1 MKSFFRSKKKL
12 LVITYSMFFL
22 IEHEKV
28 SERVLF
34 NMCEEKI
41 LSPQEER
48 IQANI
53 ASGRR
58 EGALETEN
66 RALKILERVQG
77 EKPQIDVERG
87 LYFTRSFKETE
98 GQPLILRWA
107 KALLYYAENATVYI
121 DQDQLVV
128 GRIGNT
134 GRYGVL
140 YPELDGDILGDA
152 IKQLPE
158 RETSP
163 FSVDPHDAK
172 CIINEIAPYW
182 KGKTFH
188 EDLVKAL
195 TPETAALTYNRDN
208 EFTSRF
214 IVNETASFRSSI
226 QWVHDYE
233 IVLNKGFSGIRA
245 EIEEKIAKLDL
256 FSPVDQTAKK
266 SFLEAILIV
275 CDAIVLWAN
284 RHADLAAEQ
293 AETETN
299 EKRQAEL
306 EEIAEI
312 CRRVPE
318 HPATNFREA
327 VQAQW
332 FTQMFSRAEQKTGT
346 VISNGRMDQY
356 LYPFYKKDIDEG
368 LIDDERVQEIFECV
382 WVAMSQYIDL
392 YISNAGGAFNEGYA
406 HWEAV
411 TIGGQTP
418 DGNDAV
424 NELTYILLKSKRE
437 FPLNYPD
444 LAARIHTRSSQ
455 RYLAEVAETIKEG
468 SGFPKLINDEEVVP
482 LLLSKGADFAEAYDY
497 SVSGCAEC
505 RMPNRDTYT
514 SPNAYINFA
523 AALEMTLNN
532 GCMEKYGDEQLG
544 PQTGELEKFG
554 SFDDFLTAYLVQ
566 QKNFLKHAFIQQYEI
581 IRLRAEHFATPLGSA
596 LHKLCRETL
605 VDLHQPHIKGG
616 IDLGYFEFIG
626 YATVIDSLA
635 AIKKIVFEDKKVT
648 MEELKIALK
657 NNFAGFEAIR
667 QRLLHAPKYG
677 NNDPYADEIGKRLD
691 REALAFTQQY
701 SKELGVNLDL
711 RYVPF
716 TSHVPF
722 GKVVSATP
730 NGRLAWTPLSDGS
743 SASQG
748 AELYGPTAVL
758 LSNFATKN
766 YQYHERA
773 ARLLNVKLSPSC
785 VQGSAGTQK
794 LVEFIEAW
802 RDLKL
807 WHVQFNVINQET
819 LLAAQKNPDDYRSLL
834 VRIAGYSAYF
844 TELSN
849 DLQNDIIARTQSEA
863 I

>member
-1 MKSFFRSKKKL
+1 MG
-12 LVITYSMFFL
+12 
-22 IEHEKV
+22 EKN
-28 SERVLF
+28 F
-34 NMCEEKI
+34 
-41 LSPQEER
+41 LSPQEQR
-48 IQANI
+48 IQAEIDRPGNVI
-53 ASGRR
+53 T
-58 EGALETEN
+58 LKTKN
-66 RALKILERVQG
+66 RAWKILQRIQG
-77 EKPQIDVERG
+77 EKPLIDIERG
-87 LYFTRSFKETE
+87 LYFTRSFKQTE

-107 KALLYYAENATVYI
+107 KALKHYAESATIYI
-121 DQDQLVV
+121 DKDQLVV
-128 GRIGNT
+128 GRIGKV

-140 YPELDGDILGDA
+140 YPELDGDILDDA
-152 IKQLPE
+152 IKQLPK

-163 FSVDPHDAK
+163 FDIHPEDIKVIVD
-172 CIINEIAPYW
+172 EIAPYW

-195 TPETAALTYNRDN
+195 TPETAALTYNQDKDS
-208 EFTSRF
+208 TSRF

-233 IVLNKGFSGIRA
+233 IVLNKGFAGIR
-245 EIEEKIAKLDL
+245 EEMQEKLAQLDP
-256 FSPVDQTAKK
+256 FSPVDQSEKR
-266 SFLEAILIV
+266 SFLEAVIIV
-275 CDAIVLWAN
+275 CDAITLWAN

-293 AETETN
+293 AKLAEN
-299 EKRQAEL
+299 PVRKKEL
-306 EEIAEI
+306 EVIVEI

-318 HPATNFREA
+318 HPARNFREA

-332 FTQMFSRAEQKTGT
+332 FTQMFSRVEQKTGT

-356 LYPFYKKDIDEG
+356 LYPFYRTDIDKG
-368 LIDDERVQEIFECV
+368 IIDDKQVQEIFECV
-382 WVAMSQYIDL
+382 WVGMAQYIDL
-392 YISNAGGAFNEGYA
+392 YISSAGGAFNEGYA

-411 TIGGQTP
+411 TVGGQTP

-424 NELTYILLKSKRE
+424 NDLTYILLKSKRE

-468 SGFPKLINDEEVVP
+468 SGFPKLINDEEVIP
-482 LLLSKGADFAEAYDY
+482 LLLSKGADFIEAYDY

-523 AALEMTLNN
+523 AAVEMTLNN
-532 GCMEKYGDEQLG
+532 GRMKKYGDECIGLE
-544 PQTGELEKFG
+544 TGTIEEFTSFEELF
-554 SFDDFLTAYLVQ
+554 SAYLVQ
-566 QKNFLKHAFIQQYEI
+566 QKNFLKHAFLQQYQI
-581 IRLRAEHFATPLGSA
+581 IRLRGKTFASPLGSA
-596 LHKLCRETL
+596 LHKLCRDSFT
-605 VDLHQPHIKGG
+605 DLHQPHIKGG

-635 AIKKIVFEDKKVT
+635 AIKKVVFEDKKIT
-648 MEELKIALK
+648 ILQLKQALDH
-657 NNFAGFEAIR
+657 NFVGYEAIR

-677 NNDPYADEIGKRLD
+677 NNDPYADAIGKRLD
-691 REALAFTQQY
+691 LEALSFTKKY

-730 NGRLAWTPLSDGS
+730 NGRLAWTPLADGS

-748 AELYGPTAVL
+748 ADLYGPTAVL

-773 ARLLNVKLSPSC
+773 ARLLNIKLSPAC
-785 VQGSAGTQK
+785 VKGEAGTQK

-807 WHVQFNVINQET
+807 WHLQFNVINQET
-819 LLAAQKNPDDYRSLL
+819 LLAAQKKPDDYRSLL

-844 TELSN
+844 TELSS
-849 DLQNDIIARTQSEA
+849 DLQNDIIARTQNEVV
-863 I
+863 